1 MKRAI
6 ALLMLGLGLVA
17 HAEPQLSPQNIVVNP
32 VPTELQ
38 VQVGVDRDPAGRA
51 NPVYQIGEK
60 IVVNVSVNQD
70 AYVYLFGV
78 YPNGEIS
85 PILPNPYDRDNFLR
99 AGETRRFPPVG
110 ARYEF
115 TIDGPEGQHRVLA
128 LASKRPLNVG
138 SIIDSSLRP
147 LVRGADA
154 LGRAIA
160 IVVDPI
166 PDQEWVTDVTF
177 FTVGRSQPQPQPVTG
192 TLNVTSNP
200 QGAQVFVD
208 GRLVGNT
215 PISVSVQPGR
225 HDIELRLAGYDTY
238 RTSVNVGLGQ
248 VISINATL
256 ERPRPATGTL
266 VVNSSPQGAQVFI
279 DGRLVGNTPI
289 SVSLNP
295 GRADVELRLDGYDVF
310 RTSVVINPGQTTSVN
325 AGLNAQRRTGVLN
338 VTSNPS
344 GADVYINNQRVGR
357 TPYSV
362 QLNEGTYDLRVS
374 LPGHADYRTTVRVDR
389 NQETRINAQ
398 LAPLRAQLTVSSNVE
413 ARVFVD
419 GREVGTVGSGGSVR
433 FEVDPGRHQ
442 VVLIAPGYRA
452 FVTEVNLRSG
462 ENETIRANL
471 SRLNF

>member
-6 ALLMLGLGLVA
+6 ALLMLGLGVVA

-32 VPTELQ
+32 VPTDLQ
-38 VQVGVDRDPAGRA
+38 VQVGVDRDPSGRG

-99 AGETRRFPPVG
+99 AGETRRYPPVG

-128 LASKRPLNVG
+128 VASRRPLNIG
-138 SIIDSSLRP
+138 NIIDSSLRP

-160 IVVDPI
+160 IVVAPV
-166 PDQEWVTDVTF
+166 PDQDWTTDVAF
-177 FTVGRSQPQPQPVTG
+177 FTVGRAQPIPISG
-192 TLNVTSNP
+192 TLNINSSP
-200 QGAQVFVD
+200 QGAQVFLND
-208 GRLVGNT
+208 RFVGNT
-215 PISVSVQPGR
+215 PLTVRVVPGR
-225 HDIELRLAGYDTY
+225 QDVELRLAGYESY
-238 RTSVNVGLGQ
+238 RTTVNVNPGQ
-248 VISINATL
+248 TVNINATL
-256 ERPRPATGTL
+256 ERTRPSTGTL
-266 VVNSSPQGAQVFI
+266 VVNSSPQGAQVYV
-279 DGRLVGNTPI
+279 DGRYVGNTPLRI
-289 SVSLNP
+289 GINP
-295 GRADVELRLDGYDVF
+295 GRTDIEVRLDGYETY
-310 RTSVVINPGQTTSVN
+310 RTSVVVNPGQTVTIN
-325 AGLNAQRRTGVLN
+325 AALNPSRRTGVLSVN
-338 VTSNPS
+338 SSPS
-344 GADVYINNQRVGR
+344 GADVYIDNQRVGR
-357 TPYSV
+357 TPYSA
-362 QLNEGTYDLRVS
+362 QLNEGTYDVRVS
-374 LPGHADYRTTVRVDR
+374 LPGYADYRTTVRVER

-398 LAPLRAQLTVSSNVE
+398 LVPLRAQLTISANVE

-419 GREVGTVGSGGSVR
+419 GQEVGSVGPGGAVR

-442 VVLIAPGYRA
+442 VVLLAPGYRV
-452 FVTEVNLRSG
+452 FVTEVSLRSG

>member
-6 ALLMLGLGLVA
+6 ALLMLGLGMVA

-32 VPTELQ
+32 VPTDLQ
-38 VQVGVDRDPAGRA
+38 VRVGVDRDPSGRG

-128 LASKRPLNVG
+128 VASKRPLNI
-138 SIIDSSLRP
+138 SNIIDSSLRP

-160 IVVDPI
+160 IVVTPV
-166 PDQEWVTDVTF
+166 PDQDWTTDVAF
-177 FTVGRSQPQPQPVTG
+177 FTVGRAQPIPISG
-192 TLNVTSNP
+192 TLNINSSP
-200 QGAQVFVD
+200 QGAQVFLN
-208 GRLVGNT
+208 GRSVGNT
-215 PISVSVQPGR
+215 PLTVRVVPGR
-225 HDIELRLAGYDTY
+225 QDVELRLAGYEPY
-238 RTSVNVGLGQ
+238 RTSVNVNPGQ
-248 VISINATL
+248 TVNINATL
-256 ERPRPATGTL
+256 ERTRPSTGTL
-266 VVNSSPQGAQVFI
+266 VVNSSPQGAQVYV
-279 DGRLVGNTPI
+279 DGRFVGNTPLSI
-289 SVSLNP
+289 FINP
-295 GRADVELRLDGYDVF
+295 GRTDVEIRLDGYDTY
-310 RTSVVINPGQTTSVN
+310 RTSVVINPGQTVTIN
-325 AGLNAQRRTGVLN
+325 ATLNPQRRTGVLSVN
-338 VTSNPS
+338 SSPS
-344 GADVYINNQRVGR
+344 GADVYIDNQRVGR
-357 TPYSV
+357 TPYSA
-362 QLNEGTYDLRVS
+362 QLNEGTYDVRVS
-374 LPGHADYRTTVRVDR
+374 LPGYADYRTTVRVER

-398 LAPLRAQLTVSSNVE
+398 LVPLRAQLTISANVE

-419 GREVGTVGSGGSVR
+419 GQEVGSVGPSGAVR
-433 FEVDPGRHQ
+433 FDVDPGRHQ
-442 VVLIAPGYRA
+442 VVLLAPGYRV
-452 FVTEVNLRSG
+452 FVTEVSLRSG

>member
-32 VPTELQ
+32 VPTDLR
-38 VQVGVDRDPAGRA
+38 VQVSLDRGRG
-51 NPVYQIGEK
+51 NPTYQIGEK
-60 IVVNVSVNQD
+60 IVINVSVNQD

-99 AGETRRFPPVG
+99 AGETRRYPPLG

-128 LASKRPLNVG
+128 VASRRPLNIS

-160 IVVDPI
+160 IVVTPV
-166 PDQEWVTDVTF
+166 PDQDWTTDVAF
-177 FTVGRSQPQPQPVTG
+177 FTVGRAQPIPTSG
-192 TLNVTSNP
+192 TLNINSTP
-200 QGAQVFVD
+200 QGAQVYLNGRFVGNTPLTVRVTPGRQDVELRLAGYESYRTSLNVNPGQTLNINAALERIRPITGTLTVNSSPQGAQVYVD

-215 PISVSVQPGR
+215 P
-225 HDIELRLAGYDTY
+225 L
-238 RTSVNVGLGQ
+238 
-248 VISINATL
+248 SI
-256 ERPRPATGTL
+256 G
-266 VVNSSPQGAQVFI
+266 I
-279 DGRLVGNTPI
+279 
-289 SVSLNP
+289 NP
-295 GRADVELRLDGYDVF
+295 GRADIEIRLDGYDPF
-310 RTSVVINPGQTTSVN
+310 RTSVVIAPGQTTTIN
-325 AGLNAQRRTGVLN
+325 ASLNPQRRTGVLSVN
-338 VTSNPS
+338 SSPS
-344 GADVYINNQRVGR
+344 GAEVYIDNQRVGR

-362 QLNEGTYDLRVS
+362 QINEGIYEVRVS
-374 LPGHADYRTTVRVDR
+374 LSGYADYRATVRVER
-389 NQETRINAQ
+389 SQETRINAQ
-398 LAPLRAQLTVSSNVE
+398 LVPLRAQLTVFANVE

-419 GREVGTVGSGGSVR
+419 GQEVGTVGPGGSVR
-433 FEVDPGRHQ
+433 FELNPGRHQ
-442 VVLIAPGYRA
+442 VVLIAPGYRV
-452 FVTEVNLRSG
+452 FVSEVNLRSG
-462 ENETIRANL
+462 ENEVIRANL